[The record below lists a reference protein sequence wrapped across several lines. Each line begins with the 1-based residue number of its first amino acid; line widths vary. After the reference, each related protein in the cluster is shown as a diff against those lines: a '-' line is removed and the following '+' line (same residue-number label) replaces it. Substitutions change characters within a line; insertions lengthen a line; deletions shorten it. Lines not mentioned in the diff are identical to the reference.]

1 MAHSALVMNNH
12 RLPESLLDDIALA
25 IKTQTSIPPLPKGIT
40 VEDAYLA
47 LPHLVKRVTH
57 DRPGGLKA
65 GVTNTDIQ
73 AFLGLDEAL
82 LGMLYDASA
91 ASDGLV
97 LPFVKGRKIECEM
110 GIRLNADGSPLA
122 VGPAVELV
130 NLDFSVPEDL
140 TAGNLVL
147 CNMGTDRFILGNM
160 KPWDQFDFSLLTE
173 VEITVIHDGK
183 TRATT
188 SPLDSLGGP
197 QSALDWCVSKS
208 AMLKLPI
215 TQNCVLLTGTC
226 GAALPGEPGHYEV
239 NYGALGSIRFSITDA

>member
-1 MAHSALVMNNH
+1 
-12 RLPESLLDDIALA
+12 
-25 IKTQTSIPPLPKGIT
+25 
-40 VEDAYLA
+40 
-47 LPHLVKRVTH
+47 
-57 DRPGGLKA
+57 
-65 GVTNTDIQ
+65 
-73 AFLGLDEAL
+73 
-82 LGMLYDASA
+82 MLYDSSSA
-91 ASDGLV
+91 NDGLD

-110 GIRLNADGSPLA
+110 GIRLNADGSPLS

-140 TAGNLVL
+140 TAGNLIL

-160 KPWDQFDFSLLTE
+160 TPWDQFDFGLLRQ

-183 TRATT
+183 TRLTT

-197 QSALDWCVSKS
+197 QSALDWCVTKS
-208 AMLKLPI
+208 AILKLPI

-239 NYGALGSIRFSITDA
+239 SYGALGSINFSITNA

>member
-1 MAHSALVMNNH
+1 MKNH
-12 RLPESLLDDIALA
+12 PLPERLLDAIALA
-25 IKTQTSIPPLPKGIT
+25 IKTHSSIPPLPKGIT
-40 VEDAYLA
+40 VEDAYAA
-47 LPHLVKRVTH
+47 LPHLVKRVTG

-73 AFLGLDEAL
+73 AFLGLEEAL
-82 LGMLYDASA
+82 LGMLYESSA

-160 KPWDQFDFSLLTE
+160 TPWDQFDFSLLKH
-173 VEITVIHDGK
+173 VDITVIHDGK
-183 TRATT
+183 TKLTT

-197 QSALDWCVSKS
+197 QSALDWCVTKS

-239 NYGALGSIRFSITDA
+239 NYGALGSIKFSIANA